1 MAGLATLASPGPF
14 KARKKDSEKL
24 LTDFNLYIKAI
35 NHLMTLTDNAN
46 ATDAKKK
53 AMLQAIGGVDMI
65 WLFEHHGKVVDTDT
79 YAGAVAKIKTALEG
93 QTNQA
98 SIRHTLFTKMPQ
110 GDKPFAM
117 WWSEVKEQSEKCTF
131 NGYDSK
137 MACRDAIVY
146 QTSSK
151 KLRKRV
157 LNEDLDLEATVKLG
171 LMEEQS

>member
-46 ATDAKKK
+46 VTNAKKK

-93 QTNQA
+93 QTNQV

-110 GDKPFAM
+110 EDKPFCNVVVRGERA
-117 WWSEVKEQSEKCTF
+117 E
-131 NGYDSK
+131 
-137 MACRDAIVY
+137 
-146 QTSSK
+146 
-151 KLRKRV
+151 
-157 LNEDLDLEATVKLG
+157 
-171 LMEEQS
+171 

>member
-1 MAGLATLASPGPF
+1 MAGLAMLASPGPF

-65 WLFEHHGKVVDTDT
+65 WLFEHHGKVVDADT
-79 YAGAVAKIKTALEG
+79 YARAVEKIKTALEG

-98 SIRHTLFTKMPQ
+98 SIRYTLFTKMLQ
-110 GDKPFAM
+110 EEKPFAI
-117 WWSEVKEQSEKCTF
+117 WCLEVKEQSENYIF
-131 NGYDSK
+131 DGYDNK

-146 QTSSK
+146 
-151 KLRKRV
+151 
-157 LNEDLDLEATVKLG
+157 
-171 LMEEQS
+171 